1 MTSKHGLTHRI
12 WTLAVLFLGM
22 GLSNLHAAETL
33 QWRAQVQSVKGK
45 ATWNTNGGPVVP
57 LKVNSILTAGTTIKT
72 GPETS
77 VDLFLGQ
84 SAGVI
89 RVGENTTFSL
99 DKLTVTDTG
108 AEKAVDIQLG
118 LPSGEMYFNVNK
130 LSRASRYEIKVP
142 NGVAGIRGTGGR
154 ILVPP
159 QGGQKDMEIVLM
171 DGNLVF
177 AYLPPGGGAPIPVV
191 LSAPPPVVWR
201 PSTGTQPAPDDV
213 VRNVRGE
220 IEQSKSQ
227 AAPPP
232 PPPPATLPTETPPSP
247 NIGTAPS
254 AGASGNSGNPSSGG
268 ELRRK
273 NPR

>member
-1 MTSKHGLTHRI
+1 MTSKHSLKHRM

-22 GLSNLHAAETL
+22 GLSNLFAAETL

-72 GPETS
+72 GSETT

-154 ILVPP
+154 VIIPP
-159 QGGQKDMEIVLM
+159 QGGQRDMEIVLT

-191 LSAPPPVVWR
+191 LSAPPPVVWK
-201 PSTGTQPAPDDV
+201 PSTGTQPAPDDL
-213 VRNVRGE
+213 VRSVRGE

-232 PPPPATLPTETPPSP
+232 PPPPATPPTETPPSP
-247 NIGTAPS
+247 NVGGTAPT
-254 AGASGNSGNPSSGG
+254 GGSGTPPPPRGG
-268 ELRRK
+268 EQRRN

>member
-12 WTLAVLFLGM
+12 WTVAVLFLGM
-22 GLSNLHAAETL
+22 GLSQLYAAETL
-33 QWRAQVQSVKGK
+33 PWRAQVQSVKGK
-45 ATWNTNGGPVVP
+45 ATWNTNGGPVTP
-57 LKVNSILTAGTTIKT
+57 LKVNSILTAGSTIKT
-72 GPETS
+72 GPETT

-99 DKLTVTDTG
+99 DKLAVTDTG
-108 AEKAVDIQLG
+108 AEKVVDIQLG
-118 LPSGEMYFNVNK
+118 LPGGEMYFNVNK

-154 ILVPP
+154 VIVPP
-159 QGGQKDMEIVLM
+159 QGGLKDMEIVLM

-177 AYLPPGGGAPIPVV
+177 AYLPPGGVAPIPVV
-191 LSAPPPVVWR
+191 LSAPPPVVWKA
-201 PSTGTQPAPDDV
+201 STGTQPAPDDL

-232 PPPPATLPTETPPSP
+232 PPPPANPPTETVPSP
-247 NIGTAPS
+247 NVGGTPPS
-254 AGASGNSGNPSSGG
+254 GGSSGKPPGNTGGG
-268 ELRRK
+268 EQRR
-273 NPR
+273 